1 MRYEYI
7 DDCPSIVDGE
17 LYGVAKAPPIW
28 MQALGSVAFDLL
40 SPKPEQIDFATIATV
55 LARVPRF
62 GGHTERGAYSV
73 AQHCEQGAQAILRD
87 TGNRTAAAAF
97 LLHDAH
103 EAYVGDFAKPVQDA
117 LVAAANET
125 GLLLGTAGNV
135 VRHAIS
141 TLKSRLDSAIY
152 TAAGLPWPLPADVSA
167 LVHEYDIRMC
177 RTERD
182 VRLAPTPHPWGEPY
196 ASAVPV
202 AGVDLYPWSEGAV
215 RAMWLALARELLPSL
230 RENRLTVNTS
240 RDSVRGL

>member
-1 MRYEYI
+1 MSCDYCWPGNCHGGPHCK
-7 DDCPSIVDGE
+7 DAPPLAPE

-40 SPKPEQIDFATIATV
+40 NPRPEQIDFATIATV

-87 TGNRTAAAAF
+87 TGNRTAAAVF

-117 LVAAANET
+117 LVTRAEMKYGPVGRESVRDAIRET
-125 GLLLGTAGNV
+125 KADID
-135 VRHAIS
+135 R
-141 TLKSRLDSAIY
+141 AIY
-152 TAAGLPWPLPADVSA
+152 TAAGLEWPLWDHTARI
-167 LVHEYDIRMC
+167 VHEYDIRMC

-182 VRLAPTPHPWGEPY
+182 LRLAPTPHPWGEPY
-196 ASAVPV
+196 ASAEPV

-215 RAMWLALARELLPSL
+215 RAMWLAAARELLPSCA
-230 RENRLTVNTS
+230 EI
-240 RDSVRGL
+240 G